1 MNDNAWSPGDFNLH
15 PIEDKDKDKDIET
28 NSGAE
33 TDEAVGPVMPELKK
47 YRECIFGDP
56 AYEWL
61 LRDLQKHCD
70 LVPSSPDL
78 SSEIR
83 KAILQAL
90 PSQTTFT
97 RQEPSNLY
105 KMTYNMDWDLVSF
118 LNEQEYSK
126 ENYQALPL
134 VITVTGSREAAQALT
149 CSQYLHQTWPSSAAG
164 ILGLLQTLLIPEE
177 KNKATGDLP
186 DGTKLAAW
194 LYFSERLRVYRIA
207 VEVIGSTYSVIE
219 VGELLSWLG
228 SALQLSPYPDQIA
241 YCRPR
246 VSQFQTIRRSHGKEE
261 SQYAAEGS
269 AEIEFTIDRKGQ
281 SLGISGECW
290 HGLFRHCVVV
300 EGYPVSRRLEEGAI
314 HGLEI
319 PLGMMASLAQA
330 KYVNNFLGVPILKG
344 FSAMLVPT
352 DVHDELVSWHLVY
365 NKNGDRISYLD
376 SGVTPAQGLM
386 AGRLS
391 QTRHILGWCSDAK
404 YLAGTKDAKH
414 KVGRSR
420 LPKPRENGI
429 FGQTFISSGQMITGG
444 APFLVGYKDTPF
456 HVSRAGYIRKLKWII
471 QKSVVLWDE
480 ETKRGWLLNAARA
493 LLHLVRAS
501 IMHDST
507 GPLSSECL
515 FQWDKL
521 EEAPADTAHAPES
534 AIKVL
539 LNHNNR
545 ALKIYEGKNDL
556 VKFEDRVEHFLN
568 MLEQIFDYE
577 VYAVGPDGDGYN
589 SKSIPRAHFEGWD
602 FHDLAT
608 ESDPLYPRLANMA
621 PKGKAWIDFTRSI
634 HAINLLGSDFGEI
647 LEPLNSSCPHWASL
661 PKNQYYLAAG
671 IADLQMIVEY
681 TGDLTANP
689 IRLNENLVWH
699 NPERIFN
706 FCGCVD
712 ASASHTDIVQVILPA
727 TLSDSAEC
735 NSSIDLQ
742 HNGAV
747 VFGYCRDFQWRWGDS
762 GDPKKDDIRADDAHL
777 SAKYDLGQE
786 HSTTSSVGSKSD
798 YAPLSGSDGPSVEDT
813 IQTSVENESTKPKS
827 LSRSYTRWNL
837 ETLQAE
843 DYAVGIVC
851 ALPLELLAVRAL
863 FDQTHPNVQFSA
875 ADTNHYALGRWG
887 RHRVVAACLPDGEY
901 GTNSAADVASNLR
914 RSFPSV
920 KFCLMVGIGGGVPS
934 SRNDIRLGDVVV
946 SKPIGINPGVIQY
959 DMGKALK
966 NGVFEQNGVLHAPP
980 RLIMTALSNLKSDPY
995 LSENPLQEY
1004 VDEIGACRKE
1014 YRYPGSH
1021 RDRLFSSRYLHN
1033 SKHVTCDRCSDA
1045 HVIVRPVRSN
1055 PYPRIHY
1062 GLVASGNTVIKD
1074 AVLRDKWSAEKN
1086 VLCFEMEAAGVMN
1099 ILPCLVIRGICDYS
1113 DSHKNKSFQ
1122 EYAAATAASYAKLLL
1137 SYIKDTSEIDG
1148 MALRSIKDD
1157 QSFFGAFRTALTL
1170 FPMHRI

>member
-1 MNDNAWSPGDFNLH
+1 MTDN
-15 PIEDKDKDKDIET
+15 
-28 NSGAE
+28 
-33 TDEAVGPVMPELKK
+33 
-47 YRECIFGDP
+47 
-56 AYEWL
+56 
-61 LRDLQKHCD
+61 
-70 LVPSSPDL
+70 
-78 SSEIR
+78 
-83 KAILQAL
+83 
-90 PSQTTFT
+90 
-97 RQEPSNLY
+97 
-105 KMTYNMDWDLVSF
+105 VSF
-118 LNEQEYSK
+118 S
-126 ENYQALPL
+126 
-134 VITVTGSREAAQALT
+134 
-149 CSQYLHQTWPSSAAG
+149 
-164 ILGLLQTLLIPEE
+164 
-177 KNKATGDLP
+177 
-186 DGTKLAAW
+186 
-194 LYFSERLRVYRIA
+194 F
-207 VEVIGSTYSVIE
+207 
-219 VGELLSWLG
+219 
-228 SALQLSPYPDQIA
+228 
-241 YCRPR
+241 
-246 VSQFQTIRRSHGKEE
+246 
-261 SQYAAEGS
+261 
-269 AEIEFTIDRKGQ
+269 
-281 SLGISGECW
+281 
-290 HGLFRHCVVV
+290 LF
-300 EGYPVSRRLEEGAI
+300 
-314 HGLEI
+314 
-319 PLGMMASLAQA
+319 
-330 KYVNNFLGVPILKG
+330 F
-344 FSAMLVPT
+344 
-352 DVHDELVSWHLVY
+352 
-365 NKNGDRISYLD
+365 
-376 SGVTPAQGLM
+376 
-386 AGRLS
+386 
-391 QTRHILGWCSDAK
+391 
-404 YLAGTKDAKH
+404 AGTKDAKYE
-414 KVGRSR
+414 VGGSR

-471 QKSVVLWDE
+471 KKSVVLWDE
-480 ETKRGWLLNAARA
+480 ETKRGWLLNAASA

-501 IMHDST
+501 IMHDIT

-521 EEAPADTAHAPES
+521 EEAPADTAHVPGS

-545 ALKIYEGKNDL
+545 ALTIYEGKNDL

-661 PKNQYYLAAG
+661 PKDQYYLAAG
-671 IADLQMIVEY
+671 IADLRMIVEY

-699 NPERIFN
+699 NPERIFD

-712 ASASHTDIVQVILPA
+712 ATASHTDIVQVILPA

-777 SAKYDLGQE
+777 SAKYDLRQE
-786 HSTTSSVGSKSD
+786 HNTTSSISSKSD
-798 YAPLSGSDGPSVEDT
+798 YAPLSSSDVPSVEVT
-813 IQTSVENESTKPKS
+813 IQTSSVENEPIKPKS

-837 ETLQAE
+837 ETLRAE

-863 FDQTHPNVQFSA
+863 FDQTHPDRQFSA
-875 ADTNHYALGRWG
+875 ADSNHYALGRWG

-920 KFCLMVGIGGGVPS
+920 KFCFMVGIGGGVPS

-959 DMGKALK
+959 DMGKALE

-980 RLIMTALSNLKSDPY
+980 RLIMTALSSLKSDPY

-1004 VDEIGACRKE
+1004 IDEIGACRKE

-1062 GLVASGNTVIKD
+1062 GLVASGNSVIKD
-1074 AVLRDKWSAEKN
+1074 AALRDKWSAEKN

-1137 SYIKDTSEIDG
+1137 SYIKDSSEMDG

-1157 QSFFGAFRTALTL
+1157 QSFFGAFR
-1170 FPMHRI
+1170 R